1 MSTDPGPSTTP
12 TAPSNGRPDDPEVLR
27 EEIAQT
33 REELGDTVEELA
45 AKTDVQAR
53 AQAKAED
60 LKADASR
67 RAHEGLEAAKRNP
80 APIAAAGLILITAF
94 IWTRRGR

>member
-1 MSTDPGPSTTP
+1 MSDATTGG
-12 TAPSNGRPDDPEVLR
+12 AQADRSPD
-27 EEIAQT
+27 EIRDDIET
-33 REELGDTVEELA
+33 IREELGDTVEELA

-60 LKADASR
+60 LKAEASR
-67 RAHEGLEAAKRNP
+67 RAHESLEVARRNP
-80 APIAAAGLILITAF
+80 APIAAAGLLLVTAF